1 MLRVAFQG
9 LRGRKG
15 PFVGAFLALAVA
27 AALVMACG
35 TLLQAGVQSQSPVER
50 YSAAPIVVAGEQK
63 AKVNVGTDNE
73 DSVALFERARIS
85 SSLVPR
91 LAALD
96 GVQAAIADI
105 TVPAQLLG
113 PHGPVDGPTGHPSA
127 VHPWE
132 TAVLT
137 PYALR
142 SGRAPNRSDE
152 LVLDAGLARRGGT
165 RIGARVRLASNGPA
179 RRMTVVGIARTGAK
193 VDRQGVMF
201 VTTPE
206 AERLAALPGSIDA
219 VGIVP
224 SAGVDQAALADRVR
238 ELLDGRAQVVTGSA
252 RGDVEHIENIEAK
265 EAVTAIGGTFGGL
278 ALFIAMFVVASTI
291 GLSVLQRQREVAL
304 LRAIAATPKQVRR
317 MIRWEALLVGLTAS
331 AVGVVPGALL
341 ASALGNAL
349 ADHGIAPEELVVK
362 PGIIPVVAAVGSS
375 VLTAL
380 IAVAAAGRRASRVQ
394 PTQALQESATEPRL
408 IGPVRILAGLIALA
422 GALALISVSASSSS
436 PNTVADAA
444 VGVSFALVLAVAFLG
459 PLVARLAALVVRPLL
474 ARSDRVG
481 GFLAISNI
489 RASSRQ
495 FASAVTPLV
504 LTVALSSTMLFVA
517 TTREHAASEQLDKR
531 VTADLVLQSDGPGIP
546 RSVAD
551 EARQVPGVQTAV
563 GTASTTLGPGLG
575 STYKTVPAAV
585 LDPQQI
591 DGVLDL
597 DVQSG
602 SLSDL
607 REGTIAL
614 SETRADVAH
623 AKVGDR
629 VSIVLGDGTHQRARV
644 AATYKRDLGFG
655 EAVLPTALAAAH
667 LTSPLLDT
675 VLIQTGAGASPA
687 QVEARLRPL
696 IARYPGLTVGNRH
709 DLSARVDADRAAND
723 WLFRILAGIVFAFTA
738 IAVVNTLMMIGL
750 HRTRELAL
758 LRLIGG
764 TARQVRSMARWESA
778 MLIALGLG
786 LGGAIALITLIP
798 TANVIS
804 GSPVPYAP
812 LGLVALVFGSS
823 AAVGLLGT
831 QLATRLALRSR
842 PVDAIGLRD

>member
-35 TLLQAGVQSQSPVER
+35 TLLQAGVQSKSPVER
-50 YSAAPIVVAGEQK
+50 YSAAPIVVAGDQNET
-63 AKVNVGTDNE
+63 VNAGTDAE
-73 DSVALFERARIS
+73 DSIPLFERARVS

-91 LAALD
+91 LAAVA
-96 GVQAAIADI
+96 GVRHAIGDV
-105 TVPAQLLG
+105 TVPAALLG
-113 PHGPVDGPTGHPSA
+113 SRGAVDGPTGHPNA

-132 TAVLT
+132 TAALT
-137 PYALR
+137 PYTLR
-142 SGRAPNRSDE
+142 SGRAPKAADE
-152 LVLDAGLARRGGT
+152 LVIDAGLARRGGLSVG
-165 RIGARVRLASNGPA
+165 RRVRLASNGPA
-179 RRMTVVGIARTGAK
+179 RVMTVVGIAATGAK
-193 VDRQGVMF
+193 VERQGVMF
-201 VTTPE
+201 VTTDE
-206 AERLAALPGSIDA
+206 AERLAALPGRVDA
-219 VGIVP
+219 IGIVP
-224 SAGVDQAALADRVR
+224 TPGVDRGALADRV
-238 ELLDGRAQVVTGSA
+238 EQVLSGRGRVVTGSE

-278 ALFIAMFVVASTI
+278 ALLIAMFVVASTI

-304 LRAIAATPKQVRR
+304 LRAVAATPKQVRR

-349 ADHGIAPEELVVK
+349 VDHGIAPEDLVVR
-362 PGIIPVVAAVGSS
+362 PGVIPVIAAVASS

-380 IAVAAAGRRASRVQ
+380 IAVAAAGRRAARVQ

-408 IGPVRILAGLIALA
+408 IGPVRILAGLVALG
-422 GALALISVSASSSS
+422 GALALISLSAGASN

-459 PLVARLAALVVRPLL
+459 PLVARLAALIIRPLL
-474 ARSDRVG
+474 ARTDSVG

-504 LTVALSSTMLFVA
+504 LTVALSSTMVFVA
-517 TTREHAASEQLDKR
+517 TTREHASSEQLDKR
-531 VTADLVLQSDGPGIP
+531 VTASLVLQSNGPGIP
-546 RSVAD
+546 RSVVD
-551 EARQVPGVQTAV
+551 DVRGISGVGTAV
-563 GTASTTLGPGLG
+563 GTAATTLGPGLG
-575 STYKTVPAAV
+575 SKYKTVPAAV
-585 LDPQQI
+585 VDPENLDR
-591 DGVLDL
+591 VLDL

-602 SLSDL
+602 SLSRLGDG
-607 REGTIAL
+607 RIAL
-614 SETRADVAH
+614 SETRADTAH

-629 VSIVLGDGTHQRARV
+629 VKIVLGDGADRQAQV
-644 AATYKRDLGFG
+644 VATYKRDLGFG
-655 EAVLPTALAAAH
+655 DAVLPTATAAAH
-667 LTSPLLDT
+667 MTSPLLDT
-675 VLIQTGAGASPA
+675 VLIQTAPGASPA
-687 QVEARLRPL
+687 QVQARLRPL
-696 IARYPGLTVGNRH
+696 LARYPGLTVGDRQ
-709 DLSARVDADRAAND
+709 DLAIRVDSDRAAND
-723 WLFRILAGIVFAFTA
+723 WLFRILAAIVFAFTA

-764 TARQVRSMARWESA
+764 TARQVKSMARWEA
-778 MLIALGLG
+778 GILIALGLG

-798 TANVIS
+798 TASVIS
-804 GSPVPYAP
+804 GSPIPYAP
-812 LGLVALVFGSS
+812 IGLVALVFGSS
-823 AAVGLLGT
+823 AAVAWLGS

-842 PVDAIGLRD
+842 PVEAIGLRD